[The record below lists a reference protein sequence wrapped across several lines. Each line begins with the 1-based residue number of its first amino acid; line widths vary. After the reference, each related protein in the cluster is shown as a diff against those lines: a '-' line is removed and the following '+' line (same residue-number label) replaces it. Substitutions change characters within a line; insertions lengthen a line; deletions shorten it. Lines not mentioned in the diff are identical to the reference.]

1 MVSAPY
7 VLKTPPQQRFIGD
20 VGDIVGR
27 KNIRAF
33 YMPTMGEGLVVPDAI
48 VPNRLWTHGNTPTGR
63 IVPLGKAA
71 SLAFNGTS
79 DYLTTP
85 DADDLS
91 FGNGTVDSAFSM
103 FFALNVT
110 DTAGVRQIITKDD
123 PALSQ
128 REYDFYINTTDNPN
142 VTLIDQSAGAGVGT
156 VGNAVI
162 TQGSQISLGVTY
174 TAVTGG
180 IGAGNDITV
189 YQNGIAVAVTPNNAG
204 TYVSLESLAS
214 AILIGATQPSAKTQF
229 FVGLMSVVLLLQA
242 ALTAGQQATLTQ
254 RCREMGL
261 VV

>member
-103 FFALNVT
+103 
-110 DTAGVRQIITKDD
+110 
-123 PALSQ
+123 
-128 REYDFYINTTDNPN
+128 FYINTTDNPN